1 MEVTKS
7 YITNICKYWRFMQRV
22 QNIFRPNP
30 IGEIAVVGRMVH
42 NHSNDSF
49 NHNHNAKVENH
60 NRNANEKCQTTMAH
74 IVRT

>member
-1 MEVTKS
+1 MRS
-7 YITNICKYWRFMQRV
+7 FMQRV
-22 QNIFRPNP
+22 QNIFRSNP